1 MTSRPGFVR
10 RMNSS
15 VRLSSSSE
23 RSDKVALVVE
33 PGHTEACLAA
43 VRALS
48 AHGWRVGV
56 AAPQVTGGLAAASRA
71 VSRTHL
77 VTAANDDIDGF
88 IDGVNAAIATGGY
101 KVVLPGSDANALAL
115 SMRRDRLKA
124 CIPLGPHDSVLG
136 SQDKLSLVRAART
149 ANIATPATVC
159 ADRWRDLPQR
169 QIYVVKA
176 RLHAPL
182 QADSSPRHVPGA
194 IVERAGV
201 ETAIERVKLAGGA
214 PVVQEHV
221 EGILMSVAFVADQS
235 SRIVAALQQ
244 ISETTWPPDGGVATR
259 AKSIP
264 LDNKLL
270 ERIQRLVSE
279 LSWSGLAQLQFLV
292 DPHRGPLL
300 IDFNGRFYL
309 SLALAGAAGQNLA
322 AIWASLAVG
331 IAPPIQPSY
340 RTGVRW
346 QWLVG
351 DLLRAQRE
359 RRGGLI
365 RDVAT
370 TIRYPIGAVRSTWDI
385 HDAGPT
391 MAKLGWLA
399 RRAYARIA

>member
-1 MTSRPGFVR
+1 M
-10 RMNSS
+10 SS
-15 VRLSSSSE
+15 SAGLPSSSE
-23 RSDKVALVVE
+23 RSDKRALVVE

-48 AHGWRVGV
+48 AEGWHVGV
-56 AAPQVTGGLAAASRA
+56 AAPVRRGLAGASRA

-77 VTAANDDIDGF
+77 VTAANDDMDDF
-88 IDGVNAAIATGGY
+88 IGGVNAAIATEGY
-101 KVVLPGSDANALAL
+101 EVVLPGSDADALAL
-115 SMRRDRLKA
+115 SMRRDELQA
-124 CIPLGPHDSVLG
+124 CVPLGPHDSVLG
-136 SQDKLSLVRAART
+136 SQDKLNLVRAART

-169 QIYVVKA
+169 QIYVIKA
-176 RLHAPL
+176 RVHSPL
-182 QADSSPRHVPGA
+182 QADRGPRHIAGA

-221 EGILMSVAFVADQS
+221 KGTLMSVAFVADRS

-244 ISETTWPPDGGVATR
+244 ISETTWPPNGGVATR

-264 LDNKLL
+264 LDNELF
-270 ERIQRLVSE
+270 ERIQRLVSG

-309 SLALAGAAGQNLA
+309 SLALAEAVGQNLA

-340 RTGVRW
+340 CTGVRW

-351 DLLRAQRE
+351 DLQRALRE

-365 RDVAT
+365 RDVT
-370 TIRYPIGAVRSTWDI
+370 TTTRYPIGAVPSTWDI

-399 RRAYARIA
+399 RRVYARIARYWAIAGSS